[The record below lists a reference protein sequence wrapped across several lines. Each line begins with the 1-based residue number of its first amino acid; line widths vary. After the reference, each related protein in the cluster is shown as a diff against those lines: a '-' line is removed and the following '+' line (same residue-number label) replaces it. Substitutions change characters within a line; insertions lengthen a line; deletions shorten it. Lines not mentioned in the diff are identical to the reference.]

1 MKSESIDKLEQFL
14 KLQENMH
21 GPDSRQVAKVLIRL
35 AIAFMEDNRLL
46 DAEANLL
53 RALSIE
59 QACPAPDQKLI
70 VEVGKQ
76 IDRIHQ
82 KLGSRLEDE
91 MESLKVSTDRIPALT
106 PMFEPTQSFPPGGG
120 VMNSLPSSAA
130 SDVGT
135 NASTNSTANA
145 DAAAPPHHKTEP
157 IDKAIV
163 AAQLQIRQIKQTGG
177 SDTVAVADAL
187 TRLADLYCRKEQ
199 LSEMEPLLVEALRIR
214 ESICGSAHLSVATDL
229 KNLGSLYYFKQ
240 RYDLAEP
247 NLKRA
252 LSIREATLGHYHSY
266 VADVAE
272 WLAKVYRK
280 TGRAEEAKAMDA
292 LVLES
297 RTNYGSDW
305 EKFRVGGVKALAAGN
320 ILEAQAMWLGALD
333 ESSDFRF
340 DDPRLSTTLEGLAE
354 VYWRRGKFDKAE
366 PLCKQ
371 ILQIS
376 ETLLG
381 QEHTDVA
388 LAANNLALLCDR
400 QGKYSEAAMLYQQAL
415 AINEKILGRNHPDVI
430 GIRECHAKAR
440 QMAQKQIEM
449 KLERA

>member
-35 AIAFMEDNRLL
+35 AIAFMEDGRLS
-46 DAEANLL
+46 DAEENLL

-59 QACPAPDQKLI
+59 QSRPAPDQKLI

-82 KLGSRLEDE
+82 KLGAPLEDDL
-91 MESLKVSTDRIPALT
+91 ESLKVSTDRIPALT
-106 PMFEPTQSFPPGGG
+106 PMFEPTQSFPQSGG
-120 VMNSLPSSAA
+120 VLDAFASATSPDSDTSTGTNSAA
-130 SDVGT
+130 T
-135 NASTNSTANA
+135 A
-145 DAAAPPHHKTEP
+145 DAAAHSHTKTEP

-163 AAQLQIRQIKQTGG
+163 AAQQQIRQIKQAGG
-177 SDTVAVADAL
+177 SDSVAVADAL
-187 TRLADLYCRKEQ
+187 TKLADLYCRKEQ

-214 ESICGSAHLSVATDL
+214 ESICGSAHLSVSTEL
-229 KNLGSLYYFKQ
+229 KNLGRLYYFKK

-247 NLKRA
+247 YLRRA
-252 LSIREATLGHYHSY
+252 LSIREATLGQFHSY

-280 TGRAEEAKAMDA
+280 TARVEEAKEMEA

-305 EKFRVGGVKALAAGN
+305 EKFRVGGVRALALGN
-320 ILEAQAMWLGALD
+320 VLEAQAMWLGALD
-333 ESSDFRF
+333 ESSEFRF

-415 AINEKILGRNHPDVI
+415 AISEKILGRNHPDVV
-430 GIRECHAKAR
+430 GILECHAKAR
-440 QMAQKQIEM
+440 QMAQKQIER

>member
-1 MKSESIDKLEQFL
+1 MKNESIEKLEQFL

-35 AIAFMEDNRLL
+35 AISFMEDGQLS
-46 DAEANLL
+46 DAEGHLL
-53 RALSIE
+53 RALRIE
-59 QACPAPDQKLI
+59 QACGTPDPNFI
-70 VEVGKQ
+70 SEVSKQ
-76 IDRIHQ
+76 IERIHQ
-82 KLGSRLEDE
+82 KLGAPLEDDL
-91 MESLKVSTDRIPALT
+91 ESLKVSTDRIPALT
-106 PMFEPTQSFPPGGG
+106 PMFEPTQSFPLSGG
-120 VMNSLPSSAA
+120 VLGAMANQSVAESAA
-130 SDVGT
+130 NIGAVSTTSADVVGHT
-135 NASTNSTANA
+135 YVR
-145 DAAAPPHHKTEP
+145 PEP

-163 AAQLQIRQIKQTGG
+163 AAQLQVRQIKATIG
-177 SDTVAVADAL
+177 SDSVAVADAL
-187 TRLADLYCRKEQ
+187 TKLADLYCRKEQ
-199 LSEMEPLLVEALRIR
+199 LNEMEPLLVEALRIR
-214 ESICGSAHLSVATDL
+214 EIICGSSHLSVATDL
-229 KNLGSLYYFKQ
+229 KNLGRLYYFKQ

-247 NLKRA
+247 YLKRA
-252 LSIREATLGHYHSY
+252 MSIREATLGQYHSY

-280 TGRAEEAKAMDA
+280 TDREKEALEFDE
-292 LVLES
+292 LVKES

-305 EKFRVGGVKALAAGN
+305 EKFRVGGVKALADGN
-320 ILEAQAMWLGALD
+320 VLEAQAMWLGAFD

-340 DDPRLSTTLEGLAE
+340 DDPRLSTTLEALAE

-381 QEHTDVA
+381 PDHTDVA

-415 AINEKILGRNHPDVI
+415 GISEKVLGRNHPDVI
-430 GIRECHAKAR
+430 GIRESHAKAR
-440 QMAQKQIEM
+440 QMAQKQIER

>member
-1 MKSESIDKLEQFL
+1 
-14 KLQENMH
+14 
-21 GPDSRQVAKVLIRL
+21 
-35 AIAFMEDNRLL
+35 
-46 DAEANLL
+46 
-53 RALSIE
+53 
-59 QACPAPDQKLI
+59 
-70 VEVGKQ
+70 
-76 IDRIHQ
+76 
-82 KLGSRLEDE
+82 
-91 MESLKVSTDRIPALT
+91 
-106 PMFEPTQSFPPGGG
+106 MFEPTQSFPQSGG
-120 VMNSLPSSAA
+120 VLTSAA
-130 SDVGT
+130 SVDAGT
-135 NASTNSTANA
+135 NSATKSTDSAE
-145 DAAAPPHHKTEP
+145 AAVHAHTKTEP

-163 AAQLQIRQIKQTGG
+163 AAQQQIRQIKQTGG
-177 SDTVAVADAL
+177 SDSVAVADAL
-187 TRLADLYCRKEQ
+187 TKLADLYCRKEQ

-214 ESICGSAHLSVATDL
+214 ESICGSAHLSVSTDL
-229 KNLGSLYYFKQ
+229 KNLGRLYYFKQ

-247 NLKRA
+247 YLKRA
-252 LSIREATLGHYHSY
+252 LSIREATLGQYHSY

-280 TGRAEEAKAMDA
+280 TARAEEAKAMDA

-305 EKFRVGGVKALAAGN
+305 EKFRVGGVRALALGN
-320 ILEAQAMWLGALD
+320 VLEAQAMWLGALD

-415 AINEKILGRNHPDVI
+415 AISEKILGRNHPDVI